1 VLGNEDIQ
9 GLNLNWLRSQISL
22 VGQEPT
28 LFNTT
33 IFENISFGLEE
44 DATSSTCDMEAL
56 VEEAA
61 KKANAHDF
69 ISSLPL
75 GYQTLVGEKGAQLSG
90 GQKQRIC
97 IARAMIKN
105 PQILLLDEATSALD
119 VGAERSVQL
128 ALAVAAQD
136 RTTIVI
142 AHRLSTIRRADN
154 IVVMSQG
161 RIIEQGTH
169 DELIANRGA
178 YAELVEKQH
187 ISSEIVASVP
197 NPDGDCNRIE
207 HDGVVEKESFL
218 YDSQSQSMDKDESS
232 DPEKALN
239 ATSEAAE
246 KQKSPV
252 SEGSWSTSIKVIGR
266 LSRPEIGIIIPAAVL
281 TLIAGLAVPA

>member
-9 GLNLNWLRSQISL
+9 ALNLNWLRSQISL

-33 IFENISFGLEE
+33 IIENIAFGLEE
-44 DATSSTCDMEAL
+44 DATLSNGDVEAL

-69 ISSLPL
+69 IYSLPL
-75 GYQTLVGEKGAQLSG
+75 GYQTLVGEKGVQLSG

-128 ALAVAAQD
+128 ALATAAQD

-161 RIIEQGTH
+161 QIVEQGTH
-169 DELIANRGA
+169 AELIAKRGA

-187 ISSEIVASVP
+187 ISNAAGASVP
-197 NPDGDCNRIE
+197 NPDSRIE
-207 HDGVVEKESFL
+207 QDGVVEKESFL
-218 YDSQSQSMDKDESS
+218 YDSQSQSMETGESS
-232 DPEKALN
+232 DPEKASN
-239 ATSEAAE
+239 ATSEAVE
-246 KQKSPV
+246 KRKFPTSR
-252 SEGSWSTSIKVIGR
+252 GSWSTAVKVIGR
-266 LSRPEIGIIIPAAVL
+266 LSRPEIVL
-281 TLIAGLAVPA
+281 SLQPQF